1 MAEVKNIATRDAY
14 GAALCEL
21 AEKRQD
27 FVVFDFYTGMRERF

>member
-21 AEKRQD
+21 AEKRDD
-27 FVVFDFYTGMRERF
+27 FIVLD